1 MILIDSCGWIEY
13 FIDGPLADR
22 YARYVEEA
30 DEDNSVTPT
39 IVVYEVY
46 KKIKNVRGERE
57 ALEAFTQINRTKII
71 DLTRILG
78 LKAADI
84 SLESGLGMTNSIAVA
99 TARAHGA
106 EIVTSDE
113 HLEGLPEAIFI
124 NI

>member
-13 FIDGPLADR
+13 FVDGPLADK
-22 YARYVEEA
+22 YAGYVEEA
-30 DEDNSVTPT
+30 DVDNSVTPT

-46 KKIKNVRGERE
+46 KKIKSVRGERE

-71 DLTRILG
+71 DLTKILG

-84 SLESGLGMTNSIAVA
+84 SLESGLGMADSIIVA
-99 TARAHGA
+99 TARAYGA

-113 HLEGLPEAIFI
+113 HLKGLPEVTFI
-124 NI
+124 NK